1 MADIH
6 TQPLWCQYHPTPGAL
21 GFGDNPTYDLATPA
35 SFIPELDISWAN
47 FNTSDDSTNFPLAT
61 EGPIPENTLACV
73 VQGYPKH
80 LYEPGAENNP
90 GELVLPA
97 KTITRSGPGLENLP
111 DYFSIEN
118 FQVKPSPPPSPFFFS
133 YQSTNFTKPSFPL
146 LPLLTST
153 VSIFQQ
159 VVPGDILHCVDDPAN
174 IRSPAFSSDIC
185 IITTP
190 IPTFPKASLIN
201 ANLSDNIAMAEGCTN
216 GCGMNGIIRMMTGTE
231 EPVFRCPW
239 CEFEGSRLE
248 VLAHLDLC
256 EAAKAEN
263 WARSTFQRANNLP
276 ALMSSGCGLLIFPFF
291 SPS

>member
-118 FQVKPSPPPSPFFFS
+118 FQVKPSPPPSLVQFPVVSQRPLHTLTQS
-133 YQSTNFTKPSFPL
+133 YST
-146 LPLLTST
+146 
-153 VSIFQQ
+153 
-159 VVPGDILHCVDDPAN
+159 
-174 IRSPAFSSDIC
+174 
-185 IITTP
+185 TT
-190 IPTFPKASLIN
+190 
-201 ANLSDNIAMAEGCTN
+201 
-216 GCGMNGIIRMMTGTE
+216 TE
-231 EPVFRCPW
+231 
-239 CEFEGSRLE
+239 
-248 VLAHLDLC
+248 
-256 EAAKAEN
+256 
-263 WARSTFQRANNLP
+263 
-276 ALMSSGCGLLIFPFF
+276 
-291 SPS
+291 